1 MRPNQSRLDW
11 LKLTHVTR
19 HALLV
24 ERACYLFC
32 SVLPFDALVRAFW
45 LLHLTWSFCH
55 FFIGYRLLH
64 IGHLRVFFSFHIWVN
79 LCPMLPICWSITPYG
94 KHSCVVVRLAAEK
107 IMFLP
112 FSPVPTTYL
121 VLGTSFIGWLPKI
134 ILFAEKGRK
143 KRQKWKHPIE
153 EIVCFLEKLILR
165 KLFRWAS
172 APTPLFSPENVL

>member
-1 MRPNQSRLDW
+1 MLW
-11 LKLTHVTR
+11 LERFDFYIWLGHFVIF
-19 HALLV
+19 LLAIDCCTLV
-24 ERACYLFC
+24 IKCFFFHFTFESICVHCYQFVGPSHHTENIL
-32 SVLPFDALVRAFW
+32 VLLCAF
-45 LLHLTWSFCH
+45 
-55 FFIGYRLLH
+55 
-64 IGHLRVFFSFHIWVN
+64 
-79 LCPMLPICWSITPYG
+79 
-94 KHSCVVVRLAAEK
+94 AAEK

-134 ILFAEKGRK
+134 ILFAERAQ

-165 KLFRWAS
+165 KLFLWAS

>member
-1 MRPNQSRLDW
+1 MLW
-11 LKLTHVTR
+11 LERFDFYIWLGHFVIF
-19 HALLV
+19 LLPLIV
-24 ERACYLFC
+24 AHWP
-32 SVLPFDALVRAFW
+32 SN
-45 LLHLTWSFCH
+45 
-55 FFIGYRLLH
+55 
-64 IGHLRVFFSFHIWVN
+64 VFFSFHIWVN
-79 LCPMLPICWSITPYG
+79 LCPMLPICWSITPHG
-94 KHSCVVVRLAAEK
+94 KHSCVVARLAAEK

-121 VLGTSFIGWLPKI
+121 VLGRSFIGWLPKI